1 MNDRIADLIRNAKPQ
16 APSPDALL
24 AALGSRAVPPAT
36 GSAVWLLRAAALF
49 VLAAGIGAASALLPR
64 MSADTP
70 ATGDLERVRGL
81 AARIES
87 LESQT
92 GSVSAE
98 QVVEQEARI
107 AALETRVQARTAIE
121 QAVGEY
127 FVKRDAAEREL
138 WQERHLEHVRRHY
151 AKDMEGTLAEL
162 KAQNLPEAKLVRA
175 REILAQHGKD
185 IEVLIKQSYAQGGDH
200 RRGHR
205 DLREQFASLA
215 RGAQDSLARVT
226 GENNWGTLL
235 GESPE
240 DWAPTAE
247 FEDLS
252 DFDSMMN
259 WMRRSSRG

>member
-1 MNDRIADLIRNAKPQ
+1 MNDRIAELIRNAKPQ

-24 AALGSRAVPPAT
+24 AALGSRDMPAAT
-36 GSAVWLLRAAALF
+36 SGGVWLLRAAALF
-49 VLAAGIGAASALLPR
+49 TLAAGIGAAAALLPR
-64 MSADTP
+64 MNADTP
-70 ATGDLERVRGL
+70 AASDLERVGGL

-87 LESQT
+87 LESQA
-92 GSVSAE
+92 GSVTPE
-98 QVVEQEARI
+98 QVAEQEARI
-107 AALETRVQARTAIE
+107 AALETQVQARTAIE
-121 QAVGEY
+121 QAVAEY

-151 AKDMEGTLAEL
+151 ARDMEGTLAEL
-162 KAQNLPEAKLVRA
+162 KAQDLPEAKLVRA
-175 REILAQHGKD
+175 REILEQHGKD
-185 IEVLIKQSYAQGGDH
+185 IEALIKQSYAQGGEH

-205 DLREQFASLA
+205 DMRQQFASLA

-226 GENNWGTLL
+226 GENNWGSLL

-240 DWAPTAE
+240 DWAPTSE

-259 WMRRSSRG
+259 WMRRSSRS

>member
-1 MNDRIADLIRNAKPQ
+1 MNDRIAELIRNAKPQ

-24 AALGSRAVPPAT
+24 AALGSRGMPAAT
-36 GSAVWLLRAAALF
+36 SGGVWLLRAAALF
-49 VLAAGIGAASALLPR
+49 TLAAGIGAAAALLPR
-64 MSADTP
+64 MNADM
-70 ATGDLERVRGL
+70 ANAADVERVGQL

-87 LESQT
+87 LESQV
-92 GSVSAE
+92 GSVTAQ
-98 QVVEQEARI
+98 QVAAQEARI
-107 AALETRVQARTAIE
+107 AALETQVQARTAIE
-121 QAVGEY
+121 QAVAEY

-151 AKDMEGTLAEL
+151 ARDMEGTLAEL
-162 KAQNLPEAKLVRA
+162 KAQDLPEAKLVRA
-175 REILAQHGKD
+175 REILEQHGKD
-185 IEVLIKQSYAQGGDH
+185 IEALIKQSYAQGGDH

-205 DLREQFASLA
+205 DLRQQFASLA

-226 GENNWGTLL
+226 GENNWGSLL

-240 DWAPTAE
+240 DWAPTSE